1 MEIGTIRERGEEMP
15 VVVDRHRGVA
25 PVKDLVPGFTGDLRD
40 VIEGFDHVT
49 LGALAANSPED
60 VFRPVESAEFAPPY
74 RHPRLIWGIGLN
86 FVEHA
91 SDLSELPPE
100 EPASFIKGDHTI
112 IGPGDEIVLPEQSR
126 RVTAEAELGI
136 VIGRHASNV
145 SEAEAIDC
153 VWGLVPIL
161 DQTAEDILQR
171 NPRFLTRSKNFP
183 TFFSF
188 GPTIKAVDD
197 VIAPFGALDQVLI
210 ETVHNGKVHRANTV
224 SNMRFSPAFL
234 ISFHSKVFPL
244 QPGDI
249 ISPGTPGAVVIED
262 GDVVECRI
270 PGVEG
275 LVNTVRRPSGPH

>member
-1 MEIGTIRERGEEMP
+1 MEIGTIREHDEEMP

-25 PVKDLVPGFTGDLRD
+25 PIKDLVPGFTGDLKD
-40 VIEGFDHVT
+40 VIEAFDHAT
-49 LGALAANSPED
+49 LAALAANSPDD
-60 VFRPVESAEFAPPY
+60 VFRSAESAKFAPPY
-74 RHPRLIWGIGLN
+74 RHPGMIWGIGLN

-112 IGPGDEIVLPEQSR
+112 IGPGDEITLPEQSL

-145 SEAEAIDC
+145 SEADALDC

-188 GPTIKAVDD
+188 GPTIHAVDD
-197 VIAPFGALDQVLI
+197 AIAPFGALEKVLI
-210 ETVHNGKVHRANTV
+210 ETVHNGQVQRANTV
-224 SNMRFSPAFL
+224 ANMRFSPAFL
-234 ISFHSKVFPL
+234 VSFHSRVFPL

-270 PGVEG
+270 PGVNT
-275 LVNTVRRPSGPH
+275 LVNTVRRH